1 MNKKRREKLFIL
13 QNKISVVKKDIS
25 ELIDEL
31 KNILVEEENAFD
43 SMPEGLQCSERGMN
57 SEESIELMYDIK
69 TKLEESIENI
79 DDILNM

>member
-1 MNKKRREKLFIL
+1 MNKQRREKLFIL